1 MEDGDS
7 DLRRNLE
14 DNDSDLRRDLEAGM
28 DKMEASSSAVNLKI
42 WMVMRMLR
50 VILEITMTPQ

>member
-7 DLRRNLE
+7 DLRRDLE

-28 DKMEASSSAVNLKI
+28 DKMEASSSAVNLQEG
-42 WMVMRMLR
+42 RAQ
-50 VILEITMTPQ
+50 E